1 MAVKGP
7 YNDNRPICR
16 DEREDCNRRREDG
29 SCELLTDTAFSK
41 PCPFYK
47 SVDEREADLDL
58 KVIVIRH

>member
-16 DEREDCNRRREDG
+16 DEREDCNRRQEDG
-29 SCELLTDTAFSK
+29 SCELLLDTDFNK

-47 SVDEREADLDL
+47 SVNEQAAYGARR
-58 KVIVIRH
+58 KSS

>member
-16 DEREDCNRRREDG
+16 DERGNCNRRQEDG
-29 SCELLTDTAFSK
+29 SCELLTDTRFNK

-47 SVDEREADLDL
+47 SVNEQEADLGL
-58 KVIVIRH
+58 KATVIRH